1 MIYGEPFFMT
11 VLDDKSSSQV
21 GVKEKNG
28 QKNFFNSNKNQ
39 LVKSVTRLSPIVM
52 TLRLIPQVE
61 SSFVDGG
68 RPMIFHTNTSLRP
81 MVPPWRASLHRL
93 SMAVV
98 KRSVTAR
105 VVFRQNLSQNTTL
118 GGHVIVTNHYSTVS
132 NHCFGIRTCQFEN
145 QFLNG

>member
-68 RPMIFHTNTSLRP
+68 RPMIFHTNTLLRP
-81 MVPPWRASLHRL
+81 MVPPQRAGIPSQIVYGSCQKICCCQGGVQVEPFPKYYSWRSCDCDQPLFHCEQSLFWY
-93 SMAVV
+93 
-98 KRSVTAR
+98 K
-105 VVFRQNLSQNTTL
+105 NLL
-118 GGHVIVTNHYSTVS
+118 V
-132 NHCFGIRTCQFEN
+132 
-145 QFLNG
+145 